1 VSTAHS
7 YLGVDIGTSL
17 TKAALFSGDGDL
29 IGTAEQPTRLSHS
42 AGGRVEQDLEDV
54 VASVGAVVLATLEHL
69 PAGAPSPALVAVTG
83 QGDGCWLVDGDG
95 RAVRPAVSWMDG
107 RAGRITTAWERDG
120 VLERV
125 FRANG
130 NTLFPGSLA
139 GVLAAL
145 DVEEPAVLD
154 AAETAHTCVGVV
166 FQRLTGVRAT
176 DPSDSSLPFG
186 DPAQGGS
193 SGRYSSG
200 GYSAD
205 VLEETGLTSRAPL
218 LPPVVAPV
226 PLAGLSAAGA
236 RLTGLAEGTPV
247 SAGPFDLPACAIGA
261 GLTEVGDGILTVG
274 TTLACQ
280 VLVDRIDTTGEPAGM
295 HLATTEPGRWL
306 RALPAMVG
314 TASLDWVLDLV
325 GLQHTAVGAVLRTT
339 SAGAGGVEVLPY
351 FAPSGERA
359 PFVDPAAR
367 GQVTGLS
374 LTTRREDVVRAV
386 CEGIAF
392 AGRDCFDRAG
402 LTGQLFACGGGTR
415 SHEWMQLFADVL
427 GRPVHLTRADGIGAR
442 GAVLAH
448 LRATGVRAGAAD
460 WTDTSEVVEPDPAL
474 RGVYDELF
482 ERYRAH
488 RHAAQPLWRPV

>member
-1 VSTAHS
+1 MSTVHTC
-7 YLGVDIGTSL
+7 LGVDIGTSL
-17 TKAALFSGDGDL
+17 TKAALFTGGGDL
-29 IGTAEQPTRLSHS
+29 IGGAEQPTLLSHS

-54 VASVGAVVLATLEHL
+54 VASVATVVRETLAHL
-69 PAGAPSPALVAVTG
+69 PAGAPPPQLLAVTG
-83 QGDGCWLVDGDG
+83 QGDGCWLVDADG
-95 RAVRPAVSWMDG
+95 RGVRPAVSWMDG

-120 VLERV
+120 VMERV
-125 FRANG
+125 YRANG

-145 DVEEPAVLD
+145 DVDEPAVLD
-154 AAETAHTCVGVV
+154 ASATAHTCVGVV

-186 DPAQGGS
+186 DPA
-193 SGRYSSG
+193 G
-200 GYSAD
+200 GYSAE
-205 VLEETGLTSRAPL
+205 VLASTGLTARAAL

-236 RLTGLAEGTPV
+236 LLTGLVEGTPV

-261 GLTEVGDGILTVG
+261 GVTELGDGILTVG

-280 VLVDRIDTTGEPAGM
+280 VLVDRVDTAGDPAGM
-295 HLATTEPGRWL
+295 HLATPDPGRWL

-314 TASLDWVLDLV
+314 TASLDWVLDVV
-325 GLQHTAVGAVLRTT
+325 GMQHGAVGDVLRDS

-359 PFVDPAAR
+359 PFVDAAAR

-374 LTTRREDVVRAV
+374 LTTRREDLVRAV

-392 AGRDCFDRAG
+392 AARDCFDRAG
-402 LTGQLFACGGGTR
+402 LTGQLFVCGGGTR
-415 SHEWMQLFADVL
+415 SPEWMQLFADVL
-427 GRPVHLTRADGIGAR
+427 GRPVRLGRANGIGAR

-448 LRATGVRAGAAD
+448 LRATGACPEAAD

-474 RGVYDELF
+474 RVVCDDLF
-482 ERYRAH
+482 DRYRAH